1 MFGDT
6 RHVAAVVTLVVLAG
20 CGAVGGGAGGDGGAE
35 TVNPALAGTPSPTP
49 TATPTPPRPP
59 GFQRDR
65 TVLGEVRL
73 AHATA
78 FASRDAAFVHSR
90 RVVTEN
96 GSLVSH
102 ETARTV
108 TDGDSARSRFT
119 YRDRDADGTV
129 SHGRVDRYADRTVTA
144 FRARR
149 SHREN
154 TTSVRRRS
162 DGVAPRADGGQYVYE
177 MLSGLQFSVVGRTTS
192 GNATVVRLRAEAD
205 RAPYGAGL
213 TRRNVTATVNVTL
226 EGLVVSARARFVVD
240 RIGDAVV
247 VTERFRVTQRRGAVV
262 ERPTWVT
269 RRLANE
275 TAVGTATPTGTETDS
290 GTVTPTETP
299 VATAN
304 ETAGG

>member
-1 MFGDT
+1 MSRDAL
-6 RHVAAVVTLVVLAG
+6 HVAAVAALLVLAG

-35 TVNPALAGTPSPTP
+35 TVNPALAGTPSATP

-73 AHATA
+73 AHAAA

-96 GSLVSH
+96 GSFVGR

-129 SHGRVDRYADRTVTA
+129 SHGRVDRYVDRSVTA

-149 SHREN
+149 SDREN

-162 DGVAPRADGGQYVYE
+162 DGDAPRVDGGQYVYE
-177 MLSGLQFSVVGRTTS
+177 MLSGLDFAVVERTTT
-192 GNATVVRLRAEAD
+192 GNTTVVRLRATAA
-205 RAPYGAGL
+205 RAPYGAGV

-226 EGLVVSARARFVVD
+226 EGLVLSARVHFTVD
-240 RIGDAVV
+240 RVGDSVV

-262 ERPTWVT
+262 DRPAWVT

-275 TAVGTATPTGTETDS
+275 TAEGTTTG
-290 GTVTPTETP
+290 TPTET
-299 VATAN
+299 
-304 ETAGG
+304 AGG